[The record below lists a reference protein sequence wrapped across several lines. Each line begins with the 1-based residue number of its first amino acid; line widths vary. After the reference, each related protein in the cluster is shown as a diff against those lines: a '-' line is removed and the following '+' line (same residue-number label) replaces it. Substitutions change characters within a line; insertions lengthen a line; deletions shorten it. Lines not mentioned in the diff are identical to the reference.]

1 MLQTTPPAGSF
12 TFQAPPPLGI
22 PLEFGLKVVDEEGS
36 PNVPGPVSERCS
48 VEKTS
53 VRFTPRKKSR
63 LRLQFVTSP
72 LSEPYSA
79 PASYIVDRGNC
90 RVATWAKYRP
100 LSRSWL
106 RKRAILNSVN
116 QSLGADPEF
125 SMTDGLHSCVVDAL
139 DGQVISAPATTTSLK
154 RHQNPNTYALY
165 GYMGNL
171 SRPRSLTVPPASTS
185 SPSNYNYNA
194 LDEDYQAKY
203 VNEEDDEDAEYIPHP
218 DFATNKVGQSS
229 SDFKSPLPSPSPSPP
244 SQPLTILPAGYLP
257 GHRTEAGLV
266 PEPISPLYIPPAS
279 GFEERMRAWLQAD
292 RRPPSPPEEEMLN
305 MIWTRDSFFGSR

>member
-1 MLQTTPPAGSF
+1 MLQPTPPAGNF
-12 TFQAPPPLGI
+12 TFQPPSPLSV
-22 PLEFGLKVVDEEGS
+22 PLEFGAKAVDDEGL
-36 PNVPGPVSERCS
+36 PNFSQCTREMHNTERPS
-48 VEKTS
+48 A
-53 VRFTPRKKSR
+53 RFTPRKKSR

-116 QSLGADPEF
+116 RSLGTDPEF
-125 SMTDGLHSCVVDAL
+125 CVTDSLQPFAVDAL
-139 DGQVISAPATTTSLK
+139 DGQVISAPATQNFLR
-154 RHQNPNTYALY
+154 RHQNPNASTLH
-165 GYMGNL
+165 GYMGNFNL
-171 SRPRSLTVPPASTS
+171 PRLLNSPNASTS

-203 VNEEDDEDAEYIPHP
+203 VNEEDDEGEEYIPHP
-218 DFATNKVGQSS
+218 DFAINKVGQSS
-229 SDFKSPLPSPSPSPP
+229 ADFKSPLPSPSPSPP
-244 SQPLTILPAGYLP
+244 SQPLTILPTGYRP
-257 GHRTEAGLV
+257 GHRTEAGSA
-266 PEPISPLYIPPAS
+266 PEPISPLYIQPGS

-305 MIWTRDSFFGSR
+305 MIWTQDSMFGLR